1 MNKKILIVEDDADML
16 DLLKISLMSNGCRVK
31 GSLTC
36 FEGLRMFYSFQP
48 DLILL
53 DINVGCED
61 GRQVCIEIK
70 SQAIYQHI
78 PVVMMS
84 ALNQS
89 VENYLEYGANDFL
102 QKPFT
107 LTDLKSLFSRHL
119 GPATWE
125 NHTFN
130 IPLE

>member
-16 DLLKISLMSNGCRVK
+16 GLLKSSLMLNGCRVK

-36 FEGLRMFYSFQP
+36 FEGLGLFYSFQP
-48 DLILL
+48 DLVLL

-78 PVVMMS
+78 PVIMMS

-107 LTDLKSLFSRHL
+107 LTDLKSMFSIHL
-119 GPATWE
+119 GMAT
-125 NHTFN
+125 
-130 IPLE
+130 

>member
-1 MNKKILIVEDDADML
+1 MNKKILIIEDDKDVQV
-16 DLLKISLMSNGCRVK
+16 LLQALLRSNGCQVK

-36 FEGLRMFYSFQP
+36 FEGLRIFYSFQP

-53 DINVGCED
+53 DINVGFED
-61 GRQVCIEIK
+61 GRQVCSEIK
-70 SQAIYQHI
+70 SQTIYQHI

-89 VENYLEYGANDFL
+89 VENYLKYGANDFL

-107 LTDLKSLFSRHL
+107 LFDLKSMCLKHFK
-119 GPATWE
+119 
-125 NHTFN
+125 
-130 IPLE
+130 

>member
-1 MNKKILIVEDDADML
+1 MNKKILIIEDDTDIL
-16 DLLKISLMSNGCRVK
+16 ELLKTSLMSNGCQVK
-31 GSLTC
+31 GSLSC
-36 FEGLRMFYSFQP
+36 FEGLKIFYNFQP

-53 DINVGCED
+53 DINVGRED

-70 SQAIYQHI
+70 SQVIYQHI

-107 LTDLKSLFSRHL
+107 LTDIKSMFSIHL
-119 GPATWE
+119 GTV
-125 NHTFN
+125 T
-130 IPLE
+130 

>member
-1 MNKKILIVEDDADML
+1 MNKKILIIEDDTDIL
-16 DLLKISLMSNGCRVK
+16 ELLKTSLISNGCQVK

-36 FEGLRMFYSFQP
+36 FEGLNIFYRFQP

-53 DINVGCED
+53 DINVGRED

-78 PVVMMS
+78 PVIMMS

-89 VENYLEYGANDFL
+89 VENYLVYGANDFL

-107 LTDLKSLFSRHL
+107 LTDLKSVFSIHL
-119 GPATWE
+119 GTV
-125 NHTFN
+125 T
-130 IPLE
+130 